1 MIEQRVDERAGIIL
15 VRRMRDHARRFIHH
29 KEILVFVDDI
39 ERNVFRKD
47 FRRFR
52 FGKFYLDDL
61 ARNYCMAGFHPLSAH
76 NDFAIADCLL
86 HFRARSVFNVRRQI
100 HIEPLFFCP
109 AGTTISNFRFI
120 EESAHT

>member
-39 ERNVFRKD
+39 EGNVLRKD
-47 FRRFR
+47 FGRFR
-52 FGKFYLDDL
+52 SAKFYVDDL
-61 ARNYCMAGFHPLSAH
+61 ARNYCMAGFYPLSAH
-76 NDFAIADCLL
+76 NNFAVADCLL

-100 HIEPLFFCP
+100 HIEPLFFLS
-109 AGTTISNFRFI
+109 GRNNDI
-120 EESAHT
+120 EFPFH